1 MEHEVYEL
9 LDKLNIEYTKVNHPP
24 LFTCEDNKKY
34 NIKFD
39 AVVCKNLF
47 IRNSNKSQYYL
58 VSLPL
63 EKRVDLKSL
72 QILLGEKRLSFGD
85 ENVLEEKLGI
95 KSGAVSIFNIINLK
109 DNDII
114 FILDEDILKYEKIGF
129 HPNINTATVI
139 FNPKEI
145 HKIFECYGIEYK
157 FIKIDK
163 V

>member
-1 MEHEVYEL
+1 MQNEVYKL
-9 LDKLNIEYTKVNHPP
+9 LDKLNIEYTKIEHPP
-24 LFTCEDNKKY
+24 LFTCEDNEKY

-58 VSLPL
+58 VSLLL

-72 QILLGEKRLSFGD
+72 QMLLEEKRLSFGN

-114 FILDEDILKYEKIGF
+114 FVLDEEILKYEKVGF
-129 HPNINTATVI
+129 HPNINTETLI

-145 HKIFECYGIEYK
+145 TKILEFYNVEFK
-157 FIKIDK
+157 FIKI
-163 V
+163 

>member
-1 MEHEVYEL
+1 MENEVYKL
-9 LDKLNIEYTKVNHPP
+9 LDKLNIEYTKIEHPP
-24 LFTCEDNKKY
+24 LFTCKDNEKY

-47 IRNSNKSQYYL
+47 IRNSNKNQYYL

-63 EKRVDLKSL
+63 EKRVNLKAL
-72 QILLGEKRLSFGD
+72 QMLLREKRLSFGN

-114 FILDEDILKYEKIGF
+114 LILDEDILKYEKVGF
-129 HPNINTATVI
+129 HPNINTETVI
-139 FNPKEI
+139 FNPKDI
-145 HKIFECYGIEYK
+145 TKIFKNYNVKYK
-157 FIKIDK
+157 FISI
-163 V
+163 